1 MSARARACERGGE
14 RAVGAGVGGARH
26 GQMPTMRARLGTAWH
41 AGEVNALQ
49 GNLGPGILS
58 HLLQYLAMQH
68 AVGRLSVSSNG
79 HLPGH
84 VFLMGTRVTHI
95 EVAGLQGIAAL
106 DEMMGWEHGRFAFQ
120 VGLTAPNATVDQPV
134 QEVLL
139 SLAIERDT
147 RGEAV
152 KVTGFGQN
160 GAMDATELIDPGVV
174 PGLVWAAV
182 SVGGPIGEIFVDE
195 ACDAIG
201 HHPRLIPEDQLGAL
215 VQEIARRFRSGM
227 VREDFLTRAE
237 AVLAHHGY
245 GRVEE

>member
-1 MSARARACERGGE
+1 MPARARAGERAGERGG
-14 RAVGAGVGGARH
+14 RHAR
-26 GQMPTMRARLGTAWH
+26 MPTMCARLGSAWH

-84 VFLMGTRVTHI
+84 VFLMGTRITHI

-106 DEMMGWEHGRFAFQ
+106 DEMMGWENGRFAFQ
-120 VGLTAPNATVDQPV
+120 VGLTAPLATVDQPV

-147 RGEAV
+147 RGESV
-152 KVTGFGQN
+152 KSTGFGQN
-160 GAMDATELIDPGVV
+160 GALDATELIDPGVV
-174 PGLVWAAV
+174 PGLAWAAV
-182 SVGGPIGEIFVDE
+182 SVGGPIGEIFVEE

-201 HHPRLIPEDQLGAL
+201 HHPRLIPEDQVGAL
-215 VQEIARRFRSGM
+215 VQEIARRFRSRM

>member
-1 MSARARACERGGE
+1 
-14 RAVGAGVGGARH
+14 
-26 GQMPTMRARLGTAWH
+26 MRDRVRVAWH
-41 AGEVNALQ
+41 AGAVNALQ

-84 VFLMGTRVTHI
+84 VFLMGTRVTHV
-95 EVAGLQGIAAL
+95 EVAGLQGTAAL
-106 DEMMGWEHGRFAFQ
+106 DEMLGWEQGRFAFQ
-120 VGLTAPNATVDQPV
+120 VGVTAPLTTVDQPV
-134 QEVLL
+134 QELLL
-139 SLAIERDT
+139 SLAIQRDT
-147 RGEAV
+147 RGESV
-152 KVTGFGQN
+152 KATGFGQN
-160 GAMDATELIDPGVV
+160 GALDATALVDPGVL
-174 PGLVWAAV
+174 PGLAWAAV
-182 SVGGPIGEIFVDE
+182 SAGGPIGEIFVEE

-201 HHPRLIPEDQLGAL
+201 HHPRLVPEEQLGAL

-227 VREDFLTRAE
+227 GREDFLTRAE

>member
-1 MSARARACERGGE
+1 M
-14 RAVGAGVGGARH
+14 H
-26 GQMPTMRARLGTAWH
+26 ARLGRAWH
-41 AGEVNALQ
+41 AGAVNALQ

-84 VFLMGTRVTHI
+84 VFLMGTRVTHM

-106 DEMMGWEHGRFAFQ
+106 DEMMSWEHGRFAFQ
-120 VGLTAPNATVDQPV
+120 VGVTAPVVSVDQPV

-139 SLAIERDT
+139 SLAIQRDT
-147 RGEAV
+147 RGESV

-160 GAMDATELIDPGVV
+160 GALDATSLIDPGVV

-182 SVGGPIGEIFVDE
+182 SAGGPIGEIFVQE

-201 HHPRLIPEDQLGAL
+201 HHPRLIPEEQLGPL
-215 VQEIARRFRSGM
+215 VQEVARRFRSGTG
-227 VREDFLTRAE
+227 REDFLTRAE

>member
-1 MSARARACERGGE
+1 
-14 RAVGAGVGGARH
+14 
-26 GQMPTMRARLGTAWH
+26 MRAWPAAPWH

-58 HLLQYLAMQH
+58 HLLQYLAMQQ

-84 VFLMGTRVTHI
+84 VFLMGTRVTHV
-95 EVAGLQGIAAL
+95 ELDGLKGIAAL
-106 DEMMGWEHGRFAFQ
+106 DEMMSWEQGRFAFL
-120 VGLTAPNATVDQPV
+120 VGATAPVVTVDQPV
-134 QEVLL
+134 QELL
-139 SLAIERDT
+139 LALAIERDT

-152 KVTGFGQN
+152 KVTGFGRN
-160 GAMDATELIDPGVV
+160 VDLGATPLVDPGVL
-174 PGLVWAAV
+174 PGLLWAAV
-182 SVGGPIGEIFVDE
+182 SAGGPIGEIFIGE
-195 ACDAIG
+195 ACEAIG

-215 VQEIARRFRSGM
+215 VEEIARRFHSGTG
-227 VREDFLTRAE
+227 REDFLTRAE

>member
-1 MSARARACERGGE
+1 MSAATVLRRPVEAVARAWDSW
-14 RAVGAGVGGARH
+14 ARFSSL
-26 GQMPTMRARLGTAWH
+26 ASWH

-58 HLLQYLAMQH
+58 HLLQYLAMQQ

-95 EVAGLQGIAAL
+95 EVNGLQGIAAL
-106 DEMMGWEHGRFAFQ
+106 DEMMSWEHGRFAFQ
-120 VGLTAPNATVDQPV
+120 VGLTAPIATVDQPV

-147 RGEAV
+147 RGEVV
-152 KVTGFGQN
+152 KATGFGQ
-160 GAMDATELIDPGVV
+160 GRDLSATPLVEPGIL
-174 PGLVWAAV
+174 PGLLWAAV
-182 SVGGPIGEIFVDE
+182 SAGGPIGEIFVDE
-195 ACDAIG
+195 ACEAIG

-215 VQEIARRFRSGM
+215 VQEIARRFHGGSR
-227 VREDFLTRAE
+227 REDFLTRAD

-245 GRVEE
+245 GRVED